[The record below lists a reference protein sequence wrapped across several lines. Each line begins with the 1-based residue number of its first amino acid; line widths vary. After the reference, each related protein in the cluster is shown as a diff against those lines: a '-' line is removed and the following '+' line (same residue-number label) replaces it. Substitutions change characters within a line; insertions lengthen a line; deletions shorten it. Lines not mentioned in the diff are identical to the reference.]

1 MRQPTLRAW
10 YFDVGPRLERGVRPR
25 WWSMMTDLILPA
37 MLLLCALAIPCG
49 LLIVRARR
57 NQTRLLI
64 QLAAEQRTR
73 DEAKCQ
79 AIEADLQE
87 WLKTLELP
95 ALEEQTRLA
104 AAARRLRIVLVERLV
119 SGPRI
124 R

>member
-1 MRQPTLRAW
+1 MTGSLSLALLLLGALASLGIWWLYREASKQATIRAQWVQELRA
-10 YFDVGPRLERGVRPR
+10 
-25 WWSMMTDLILPA
+25 
-37 MLLLCALAIPCG
+37 
-49 LLIVRARR
+49 
-57 NQTRLLI
+57 
-64 QLAAEQRTR
+64 R
-73 DEAKCQ
+73 DEARCQ

-87 WLKTLELP
+87 WLKMLELP